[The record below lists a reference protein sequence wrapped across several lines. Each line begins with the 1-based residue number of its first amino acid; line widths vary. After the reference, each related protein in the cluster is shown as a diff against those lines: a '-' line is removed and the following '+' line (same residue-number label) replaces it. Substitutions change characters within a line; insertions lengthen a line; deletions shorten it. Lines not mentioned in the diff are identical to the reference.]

1 MFKLPPKFSS
11 NSQTFFF
18 PHFSKLEIKAKHKI
32 PLCSFNWTRDLEAAE
47 IHARAIMI
55 WLFISPKN
63 NWTVTPKPVQEEKH
77 YEPEVKT
84 TKAAKAK
91 PTASSAFSG
100 GNRRFGG
107 HKSTNAKAPV
117 QDNHAQTIEDPTS
130 KPFKRSNR
138 FSPRQNNWKLNTQH
152 QLKISI

>member
-1 MFKLPPKFSS
+1 MKF
-11 NSQTFFF
+11 
-18 PHFSKLEIKAKHKI
+18 HFALLIGLAS
-32 PLCSFNWTRDLEAAE
+32 RDLETFNC
-47 IHARAIMI
+47 MFVLI
-55 WLFISPKN
+55 WLFTLFRFQNEPIT
-63 NWTVTPKPVQEEKH
+63 WAVTPKPVQEEKE

-84 TKAAKAK
+84 TKAK
-91 PTASSAFSG
+91 PTIALASG

-138 FSPRQNNWKLNTQH
+138 FTLRQNNWKHRDAEPITNGCSRERKTRFKLFVIYEWEN
-152 QLKISI
+152 L